1 MNYTEEQKR
10 ILGENIWIRRQIS
23 GVSKE
28 DLAKVYGCCA
38 SLVSRWE
45 RGSSVPQPEK
55 LRDIAMA
62 LNCSIHELHRPYRMP
77 KLSFVETAKVIESKK
92 EPVMSDEETIKAAS
106 EVFDNAYISNSTNK
120 VQHTEQPIEQ
130 HPVTKRLNNY
140 MQKNNIG
147 DYRLSKLSGISSGTI
162 YRMRN
167 GLLKPNNKFYK
178 DMEDFLNKIENS
190 QSEEQQCKGSI
201 SDRFSS
207 IYNTLHKA
215 LEDLDELK
223 ADIEKINK
231 ATALLKDI

>member
-10 ILGENIWIRRQIS
+10 ILGENIWIRRQIA

-45 RGSSVPQPEK
+45 RGLSVPRPEK

-106 EVFDNAYISNSTNK
+106 EVFDNAYISNSENK
-120 VQHTEQPIEQ
+120 VKHTEQPIEQ

-167 GLLKPNNKFYK
+167 GLLKPTNKFYK
-178 DMEDFLNKIENS
+178 DMENFLNKIESS
-190 QSEEQQCKGSI
+190 QSEVQQCKGSI
-201 SDRFSS
+201 SDRFNS
-207 IYNTLHKA
+207 IYSTLHKA

>member
-10 ILGENIWIRRQIS
+10 ILGENIWIRRQIA

-45 RGSSVPQPEK
+45 RGLSVPQPEK

-62 LNCSIHELHRPYRMP
+62 LNCSIHELHRQYRMP

-92 EPVMSDEETIKAAS
+92 EHVMSDEETIKAAS

-167 GLLKPNNKFYK
+167 GLLKPTNKFYK
-178 DMEDFLNKIENS
+178 DMEDFLNKTES
-190 QSEEQQCKGSI
+190 GQSEVQQCKGSI
-201 SDRFSS
+201 SDRFNS

>member
-10 ILGENIWIRRQIS
+10 ILGENIWIRRQIA

-45 RGSSVPQPEK
+45 RGLSVPRPEK
-55 LRDIAMA
+55 LRDIAMT

-167 GLLKPNNKFYK
+167 GLLKPTNKFYK
-178 DMEDFLNKIENS
+178 DMEDFLNKTES
-190 QSEEQQCKGSI
+190 GQSEEQQCKGPI
-201 SDRFSS
+201 SDRFNS
-207 IYNTLHKA
+207 IYSTLRKA

>member
-10 ILGENIWIRRQIS
+10 ILGENIWIRRQIA

-28 DLAKVYGCCA
+28 ELAKVYGCCD

-45 RGSSVPQPEK
+45 RGLSVPQQEK
-55 LRDIAMA
+55 LRDIATA

-92 EPVMSDEETIKAAS
+92 ERVMSDEETIKAAS
-106 EVFDNAYISNSTNK
+106 EVFDNAYISNSENK
-120 VQHTEQPIEQ
+120 VKHTEQHIEQ
-130 HPVTKRLNNY
+130 HPVTKRLNSY

-162 YRMRN
+162 YRIRN
-167 GLLKPNNKFYK
+167 GLLKPTNKFYK
-178 DMEDFLNKIENS
+178 DMENFLNKIESS

-201 SDRFSS
+201 SDRFNS

>member
-10 ILGENIWIRRQIS
+10 ILGENIWIRRQIA

-28 DLAKVYGCCA
+28 DLAKVYGCCD

-45 RGSSVPQPEK
+45 RGLSVPQQEK
-55 LRDIAMA
+55 LRDIATA

-92 EPVMSDEETIKAAS
+92 EQVMSDEETIKAAS
-106 EVFDNAYISNSTNK
+106 EVFDNAYISNSENK
-120 VQHTEQPIEQ
+120 VKHIEQ
-130 HPVTKRLNNY
+130 HPVTKRLNSY

-162 YRMRN
+162 YRIRN
-167 GLLKPNNKFYK
+167 GLLKPTNKFYK
-178 DMEDFLNKIENS
+178 DMENFLNKIESS

-201 SDRFSS
+201 SDRFNS
-207 IYNTLHKA
+207 IYSTLHKA

>member
-10 ILGENIWIRRQIS
+10 ILGENIWIRRQIA

-28 DLAKVYGCCA
+28 ELAKVYGCCD

-45 RGSSVPQPEK
+45 RGLSVPQQEK
-55 LRDIAMA
+55 LRDIATA

-77 KLSFVETAKVIESKK
+77 KLSFVEMPKVIESKK
-92 EPVMSDEETIKAAS
+92 EQVMSDEETIKAAS
-106 EVFDNAYISNSTNK
+106 EVFDNAYISNSANK
-120 VQHTEQPIEQ
+120 KQSTEQHIEQ
-130 HPVTKRLNNY
+130 HPVTKRLNSY

-167 GLLKPNNKFYK
+167 GLLKPTNKFYK
-178 DMEDFLNKIENS
+178 DMENFLNKIESS

-201 SDRFSS
+201 SDRFNS

-223 ADIEKINK
+223 TDIEKINK

>member
-10 ILGENIWIRRQIS
+10 ILGENIWIRRQIA

-45 RGSSVPQPEK
+45 RGLSVPQPEK

-62 LNCSIHELHRPYRMP
+62 LNCSIHELHRQYRMP

-92 EPVMSDEETIKAAS
+92 EQVMSDEETIKAAS

-120 VQHTEQPIEQ
+120 KQHTEQHIEQ

-167 GLLKPNNKFYK
+167 GLLKPTNKFYK
-178 DMEDFLNKIENS
+178 DMENFLNKIESS

-201 SDRFSS
+201 SDRFNS

>member
-10 ILGENIWIRRQIS
+10 ILGENIWIRRQIA

-92 EPVMSDEETIKAAS
+92 EPVMSDEETIKAAA
-106 EVFDNAYISNSTNK
+106 EVFDNAYISNSENK
-120 VQHTEQPIEQ
+120 VKHTEQPIEQ
-130 HPVTKRLNNY
+130 HPVTKRLNSY

-167 GLLKPNNKFYK
+167 GLLKPTNKFYK
-178 DMEDFLNKIENS
+178 DMDDFLNKIESS

-201 SDRFSS
+201 SDRFNS
-207 IYNTLHKA
+207 IYSTLHKA